1 MGKFVVRRLL
11 QMVLVLLGASAIL
24 FTALFVL
31 PGDPIASLGG
41 AGRSRDP
48 VVVAELRHRYYLDRP
63 LPVQYVHY
71 LARTAHGDLG
81 QSFRLQRPVNEILAA
96 KLPNTIKLAI
106 AAMLIDVALGV
117 VAGVISAVTRYSF
130 WDVFTTVATTLAVG
144 FPTFVI
150 GLIFQQ
156 AFALKLGWL
165 PLSGQREGILRSIVL
180 PAMTLASVDA
190 AIVAR
195 LMRGT
200 MLEVLRADYIRTAMA
215 KGLSKRTVIFKHALR
230 NSIIPVITYVGIGF
244 GTLLGGAIVTE
255 VIFNWDGVG
264 QTLVTAIGAG
274 DNPVVLGAVTYGV
287 AAFVVINLLVDIS
300 YAYLDPRIRLS

>member
-24 FTALFVL
+24 FTALFVV
-31 PGDPIASLGG
+31 PGDPIESLGG
-41 AGRSRDP
+41 NGRSRDP
-48 VVVAELRHRYYLDRP
+48 VVVQELRHRYYLDRP

-71 LARTAHGDLG
+71 LGRTAHGDLG
-81 QSFRLQRPVNEILAA
+81 ESFRLQRPVNEILAA
-96 KLPNTIKLAI
+96 KLPNTIKLAVV
-106 AAMLIDVALGV
+106 AMLIDIAMGV
-117 VAGVISAVTRYSF
+117 IAGVISAVTRYSF
-130 WDVFTTVATTLAVG
+130 WDVFTTIATTLAVG

-165 PLSGQREGILRSIVL
+165 PLSGQREGLFRSILL
-180 PAMTLASVDA
+180 PALTLASVDA

-215 KGLSKRTVIFKHALR
+215 KGLSKRVVILKHALR
-230 NSIIPVITYVGIGF
+230 NSIIPVVTYVGIGF

>member
-11 QMVLVLLGASAIL
+11 QMALVLLGASAIL

-31 PGDPIASLGG
+31 PGDPVGSL
-41 AGRSRDP
+41 AGSDRARDP
-48 VVVAELRHRYYLDRP
+48 VVVQTLRHRYYLDRP

-71 LARTAHGDLG
+71 VAGLAHGDLG
-81 QSFRLQRPVNEILAA
+81 ESFRLQRPVNQVLGE
-96 KLPNTIKLAI
+96 KLMNTVKLAI
-106 AAMLIDVALGV
+106 AAILIEILMGIT
-117 VAGVISAVTRYSF
+117 AGVISAVSRYSF
-130 WDVFTTVATTLAVG
+130 WDVFVTLTTTVAVG

-156 AFALKLGWL
+156 AFAIKLGWL
-165 PLSGQREGILRSIVL
+165 PLSGHRDGLLRSIFL
-180 PAMTLASVDA
+180 PALTLASVDA
-190 AIVAR
+190 AIMAR

-215 KGLSKRTVIFKHALR
+215 KGLSRRTVVLKHALR
-230 NSIIPVITYVGIGF
+230 NSVIPVVTYIGIGF

-264 QTLVTAIGAG
+264 QALVTAIGAR
-274 DNPVVLGAVTYGV
+274 DNPIVLGAVTYAVG
-287 AAFVVINLLVDIS
+287 AFVVINLLVDIS

>member
-1 MGKFVVRRLL
+1 MGTFIVRRLL

-24 FTALFVL
+24 FVSLFVL
-31 PGDPIASLGG
+31 PGDPVGSL
-41 AGRSRDP
+41 AGSDRARDP
-48 VVVAELRHRYYLDRP
+48 VVVQELQHRYYLDKP

-71 LARTAHGDLG
+71 LGRTLHGDLG
-81 QSFRLQRPVNEILAA
+81 QSFRLQRPVNQILGS
-96 KLPNTIKLAI
+96 KLMNTVRLALCAI
-106 AAMLIDVALGV
+106 LLEVLLGV
-117 VAGVISAVTRYSF
+117 TAGVISAVSRYSF
-130 WDVFTTVATTLAVG
+130 WDVFATLSTTVAVG

-156 AFALKLGWL
+156 TFALKLHWL
-165 PLSGQREGILRSIVL
+165 PLSGHQQGIFRSIWL
-180 PAMTLASVDA
+180 PALTLASVDA
-190 AIVAR
+190 AIMSR

-215 KGLSKRTVIFKHALR
+215 KGLTRRRVVLKHALR
-230 NSIIPVITYVGIGF
+230 NSIIPVVTYVGIGF

-264 QTLVTAIGAG
+264 QALVTAIGAQ
-274 DNPVVLGAVTYGV
+274 DNPIVLGAVTYAVG
-287 AAFVVINLLVDIS
+287 AFVLINLLVDIS

>member
-1 MGKFVVRRLL
+1 MGRFVVRRLL

-24 FTALFVL
+24 FTALFVI

-41 AGRSRDP
+41 GGRSRDP
-48 VVVAELRHRYYLDRP
+48 VVVAELRSRYYLDRP
-63 LPVQYVHY
+63 LHVQYFHY
-71 LARTAHGDLG
+71 LDRTIHGDLG
-81 QSFRLQRPVNEILAA
+81 RSFRLQRPVNEILAS

-106 AAMLIDVALGV
+106 AAMVIDICLGV
-117 VAGVISAVTRYSF
+117 LAGIISAVTRYSF
-130 WDVFTTVATTLAVG
+130 WDVFTTIVTTIAVG

-156 AFALKLGWL
+156 TFALKLGWL
-165 PLSGQREGILRSIVL
+165 PLSGQREGLLRSIWL
-180 PAMTLASVDA
+180 PALTLAAVDA
-190 AIVAR
+190 AVVAR

-215 KGLSKRTVIFKHALR
+215 KGLAKRTVIFKHALR
-230 NSIIPVITYVGIGF
+230 NSIIPVVTYVGIGF
-244 GTLLGGAIVTE
+244 GSLLGGAIVTE

-264 QTLVTAIGAG
+264 QALVTAIGAG
-274 DNPVVLGAVTYGV
+274 DNPIVLGAVTYGV
-287 AAFVVINLLVDIS
+287 GAYVVINLLVDIS

>member
-11 QMVLVLLGASAIL
+11 QMALVLLGASAIL

-31 PGDPIASLGG
+31 PGDPVGSL
-41 AGRSRDP
+41 AGSERARDP
-48 VVVAELRHRYYLDRP
+48 VVVKELRHRYYLDRP

-71 LARTAHGDLG
+71 VAGLAHGDLG
-81 QSFRLQRPVNEILAA
+81 ESFRLQRPVNQVLGEKLMNTVKLAVAAILLEILMGI
-96 KLPNTIKLAI
+96 T
-106 AAMLIDVALGV
+106 
-117 VAGVISAVTRYSF
+117 AGVISAVTRYSF
-130 WDVFTTVATTLAVG
+130 WDVFVTLTTTVAVG

-156 AFALKLGWL
+156 AFALKVHWF
-165 PLSGQREGILRSIVL
+165 PLSGHRATLFRSIFL
-180 PAMTLASVDA
+180 PALTLASVDA
-190 AIVAR
+190 AIMAR

-215 KGLSKRTVIFKHALR
+215 KGLSRRTVVLKHALR
-230 NSIIPVITYVGIGF
+230 NSVIPVVTYTGIAF

-264 QTLVTAIGAG
+264 QALVTAIGAR
-274 DNPVVLGAVTYGV
+274 DNPIVLGAVTYAV

>member
-24 FTALFVL
+24 FTALFIL

-41 AGRSRDP
+41 SGRSRDP
-48 VVVAELRHRYYLDRP
+48 VVVQELRHRYYLDRP
-63 LPVQYVHY
+63 LPVQYFHY
-71 LARTAHGDLG
+71 LDRTLHGDLG
-81 QSFRLQRPVNEILAA
+81 QSFRLQRPVNDILAA
-96 KLPNTIKLAI
+96 KLPNTVKLAI
-106 AAMLIDVALGV
+106 AAMVIDILLGV
-117 VAGVISAVTRYSF
+117 IAGVISAVTRYSF

-144 FPTFVI
+144 FPVFVI

-165 PLSGQREGILRSIVL
+165 PLSGQREGLFRSIWL
-180 PAMTLASVDA
+180 PALTLASVDA

-215 KGLSKRTVIFKHALR
+215 KGLSKRVVIFKHALR

-264 QTLVTAIGAG
+264 QALVTAIGAG

-287 AAFVVINLLVDIS
+287 GAFVVINLLVDIS

>member
-1 MGKFVVRRLL
+1 MGRFVVRRLL

-31 PGDPIASLGG
+31 PSDPVGSL
-41 AGRSRDP
+41 AGSDRARDP
-48 VVVAELRHRYYLDRP
+48 VVVQELRHRYYLDRP
-63 LPVQYVHY
+63 LAVQYVHY
-71 LARTAHGDLG
+71 LDRTLHGDLG
-81 QSFRLQRPVNEILAA
+81 ESYRLQRPVNEILGA
-96 KLPNTIKLAI
+96 KLMNTVKLAL
-106 AAMLIDVALGV
+106 AAIGLEILMGIT
-117 VAGVISAVTRYSF
+117 AGVISAVWRYSF
-130 WDVFTTVATTLAVG
+130 WDVFATLSTTVAVG

-156 AFALKLGWL
+156 AFALKLHWF
-165 PLSGQREGILRSIVL
+165 PLSGQTRGLLRSIWL
-180 PAMTLASVDA
+180 PALTLASVDA
-190 AIVAR
+190 AIMSR

-215 KGLSKRTVIFKHALR
+215 KGLSRRTVVLKHALR
-230 NSIIPVITYVGIGF
+230 NSIIPVVTYVGIGF

-264 QTLVTAIGAG
+264 QALVTAIGAQ
-274 DNPVVLGAVTYGV
+274 DNPIVLGAVTYAVG
-287 AAFVVINLLVDIS
+287 AFVIINLLVDIS